1 MKHLIINILAAFFPI
16 VVMAGSVGT
25 WKIYSAYGEIEQIDS
40 VAKGDYF
47 VLSLGNVYRVN
58 EKDWS
63 VTSYDRL
70 TGMSGADVSCM
81 AWNAVSRSLVMV
93 YTDSNIDIM
102 DLEGNVTNVPDLYH
116 KTTTL
121 DKTINGIDISGRDA
135 YISTAFGVVRLDTK
149 EALIRESC
157 NLSKSVRQTS
167 VRDGY
172 LYAWCSDGGIMR
184 IALSGNMADHTQWT
198 AYSGAT
204 AGLFP
209 GKTPDKALVE
219 RIGKMRPDGP
229 WQTCFGDMRVVGN
242 RLYAV
247 LGKGWDNKAGDVP
260 HVYDIADDKWTAFA
274 DADGRILAETK
285 VRDYSNFLCMDVDE
299 SHPGR
304 VLVTGRGG
312 LYEFRDGEFAQFY
325 GMNNSPLPSAIAGNP
340 TYVLPTAMKVDG
352 KGTAWMFASQS
363 ASAEGLFSLSSSGEW
378 KSHEYDGWIYNSA
391 SLAHARSMFFDR
403 EGRLWW
409 CNNHWWKPSLNCYDP
424 ETGQGYSYSTFLN
437 EDFNRVEVGFV
448 RCAAEDR
455 EGNIWIGTNVGPLML
470 EKEKIGPEDQV
481 IWNQVKVPRNDGT
494 NYADYLLAGIDITSI
509 AVDGADRKW
518 FGSDGNGVYV
528 IGSDNITQ
536 EYHFTSANSCLLSD
550 NVSAIAIDSSSG
562 EVFIGTVK
570 GLCSYRSDAT
580 EPVAEMN
587 KDDVYA
593 FPNPVT
599 PEYHGSVTITGLSYD
614 ADVKI
619 TTANGTLVA
628 QGRSNGGTFTWDCT
642 DLQGRRVATG
652 VYMVCIATSQ
662 GESGVVAKIAVVN

>member
-47 VLSLGNVYRVN
+47 ILSLGNVYRVN

-229 WQTCFGDMRVVGN
+229 WQTYFGDMRVVGN

-299 SHPGR
+299 CHPGR

-599 PEYHGSVTITGLSYD
+599 PDYRGSVTVTGLSYD
-614 ADVKI
+614 ADIKI
-619 TTANGTLVA
+619 TTANGSLVA